1 MPKQLYNID
10 QVSEITGL
18 SIQTIYR
25 RTRLKTFPE
34 PEEVTSISSGQQKY
48 KKKKHWSKTE
58 INKWVKSN
66 VKADKVKYID
76 KDKLMPEA
84 EGMWKNA
91 NSTKKTPVARD
102 RIRTIEKPKVDP
114 FVEAVER
121 SVQGQLVAETE
132 SQKRK
137 RMVIWAL
144 LIAVIIVAVV
154 IAI

>member
-34 PEEVTSISSGQQKY
+34 PEEVTSINSSQQKY

-58 INKWVKSN
+58 INKWVKQ
-66 VKADKVKYID
+66 
-76 KDKLMPEA
+76 
-84 EGMWKNA
+84 NA
-91 NSTKKTPVARD
+91 KSKETPVARD
-102 RIRTIEKPKVDP
+102 RIRTIEEPKVDP

>member
-18 SIQTIYR
+18 SVQTIYR
-25 RTRLKTFPE
+25 RTRLKTFPPPVDSMYV
-34 PEEVTSISSGQQKY
+34 PEKL
-48 KKKKHWSKTE
+48 KNKKHWAKTE
-58 INKWVKSN
+58 VTKWVK
-66 VKADKVKYID
+66 
-76 KDKLMPEA
+76 A
-84 EGMWKNA
+84 ENA
-91 NSTKKTPVARD
+91 NANKKTPVARD
-102 RIRTIEKPKVDP
+102 RIRTIEEPKVDP

>member
-1 MPKQLYNID
+1 M
-10 QVSEITGL
+10 
-18 SIQTIYR
+18 
-25 RTRLKTFPE
+25 LKN
-34 PEEVTSISSGQQKY
+34 
-48 KKKKHWSKTE
+48 KKHWAKTE
-58 INKWVKSN
+58 INKWAKQ
-66 VKADKVKYID
+66 
-76 KDKLMPEA
+76 
-84 EGMWKNA
+84 NA
-91 NSTKKTPVARD
+91 KPKKMPVARD

>member
-18 SIQTIYR
+18 SVQTIYR

-34 PEEVTSISSGQQKY
+34 PEEVTSISSGQQKH

-58 INKWVKSN
+58 VTKWL
-66 VKADKVKYID
+66 KANTSKRYRQII
-76 KDKLMPEA
+76 A
-84 EGMWKNA
+84 
-91 NSTKKTPVARD
+91 KKTPVARD
-102 RIRTIEKPKVDP
+102 RIRTIEEPKVDP

>member
-34 PEEVTSISSGQQKY
+34 PEEITSISPSQQKY

-58 INKWVKSN
+58 INKWAKQNAKS
-66 VKADKVKYID
+66 K
-76 KDKLMPEA
+76 E
-84 EGMWKNA
+84 
-91 NSTKKTPVARD
+91 TPVARD
-102 RIRTIEKPKVDP
+102 RIRTIEEPKVDP

-144 LIAVIIVAVV
+144 LIAILIVAVV

>member
-1 MPKQLYNID
+1 MPKAPRQLYNID

-18 SIQTIYR
+18 SVQTIYR

-34 PEEVTSISSGQQKY
+34 PEETKR
-48 KKKKHWSKTE
+48 KKHWSKTE
-58 INKWVKSN
+58 INKWAKQNAKS
-66 VKADKVKYID
+66 K
-76 KDKLMPEA
+76 E
-84 EGMWKNA
+84 
-91 NSTKKTPVARD
+91 TPVARD

-144 LIAVIIVAVV
+144 LVVILIVAVV

>member
-58 INKWVKSN
+58 
-66 VKADKVKYID
+66 
-76 KDKLMPEA
+76 
-84 EGMWKNA
+84 
-91 NSTKKTPVARD
+91 T
-102 RIRTIEKPKVDP
+102 
-114 FVEAVER
+114 FCF
-121 SVQGQLVAETE
+121 
-132 SQKRK
+132 
-137 RMVIWAL
+137 
-144 LIAVIIVAVV
+144 
-154 IAI
+154 

>member
-34 PEEVTSISSGQQKY
+34 PEEITSISPSQQKY

-58 INKWVKSN
+58 INKWVKQ
-66 VKADKVKYID
+66 
-76 KDKLMPEA
+76 
-84 EGMWKNA
+84 NA
-91 NSTKKTPVARD
+91 KSKETPVARD
-102 RIRTIEKPKVDP
+102 RIRTIEEPKVDP

>member
-18 SIQTIYR
+18 SVQTIYR

-58 INKWVKSN
+58 INKWAKQNAKS
-66 VKADKVKYID
+66 K
-76 KDKLMPEA
+76 E
-84 EGMWKNA
+84 
-91 NSTKKTPVARD
+91 TPVARD
-102 RIRTIEKPKVDP
+102 RIRTIEEPKVDP

-144 LIAVIIVAVV
+144 LFAILIVAEV

>member
-18 SIQTIYR
+18 SVQTIYR

-34 PEEVTSISSGQQKY
+34 PEEVTGISPSQQKY

-58 INKWVKSN
+58 INKWAKQNAKSR
-66 VKADKVKYID
+66 
-76 KDKLMPEA
+76 E
-84 EGMWKNA
+84 
-91 NSTKKTPVARD
+91 TPVARD
-102 RIRTIEKPKVDP
+102 RIRTIEEPKVDP

-137 RMVIWAL
+137 RMVIGAL
-144 LIAVIIVAVV
+144 LIAILIVAVV

>member
-18 SIQTIYR
+18 SVQTIYR

-34 PEEVTSISSGQQKY
+34 PEEITSISPSQQKY

-58 INKWVKSN
+58 INKWAKQNAKS
-66 VKADKVKYID
+66 K
-76 KDKLMPEA
+76 E
-84 EGMWKNA
+84 
-91 NSTKKTPVARD
+91 TPVARD
-102 RIRTIEKPKVDP
+102 RIRTIEEPKVDP

-137 RMVIWAL
+137 RMVVWAL
-144 LIAVIIVAVV
+144 LIAVIIFGVV

>member
-1 MPKQLYNID
+1 MPKAPRQLYNID

-18 SIQTIYR
+18 SVQTIYR

-34 PEEVTSISSGQQKY
+34 PEETKG
-48 KKKKHWSKTE
+48 KKHWAKTK
-58 INKWVKSN
+58 INKWAKQNAKS
-66 VKADKVKYID
+66 K
-76 KDKLMPEA
+76 E
-84 EGMWKNA
+84 
-91 NSTKKTPVARD
+91 TPVARD
-102 RIRTIEKPKVDP
+102 RIRTIEEPKVDP

-137 RMVIWAL
+137 RMVIGAI
-144 LIAVIIVAVV
+144 LIAILIVAVV

>member
-1 MPKQLYNID
+1 MPKQLLNID
-10 QVSEITGL
+10 QVVELTGL
-18 SIQTIYR
+18 SVQTIYR
-25 RTRLKTFPE
+25 RTRLKTFPPPVDSMYV
-34 PEEVTSISSGQQKY
+34 PEKL
-48 KKKKHWSKTE
+48 KNKKHWAKTE
-58 INKWVKSN
+58 VTKWVKAN
-66 VKADKVKYID
+66 VKPD
-76 KDKLMPEA
+76 
-84 EGMWKNA
+84 NA
-91 NSTKKTPVARD
+91 KANKKMPVARD
-102 RIRTIEKPKVDP
+102 RIRTIEEPKVDP